1 MRKVSRGL
9 PQLSEYGS
17 DDLPS
22 RKSYLAILKIREAI
36 EPTRKATSCGVSFL
50 LREDGFVWTKLFTAK
65 SRGEAVQ
72 KASNWFFSL
81 KCSKHAKAN
90 IPHVTIR
97 DLTVDDPHSE
107 VFFYKKFRCF
117 DANNKLLEDEA
128 IERLLEE
135 SKGKLRRSKLSRKKF
150 AVKSSVEWDRNS
162 KRLSYRPPYL
172 EWTGFPRLYLE
183 PDTGAFIYKLKK
195 QSQQTVGTKYSFRK
209 SVNTAPMPR
218 KDGDGRRVWTGK
230 VIDIEKGFKTQE
242 LRYKS
247 IRLKANNLEAA
258 KREIRLKWP
267 ENHSV
272 DGRHN

>member
-1 MRKVSRGL
+1 M
-9 PQLSEYGS
+9 EAA
-17 DDLPS
+17 
-22 RKSYLAILKIREAI
+22 SYLATIKVGDAI
-36 EPTRKATSCGVSFL
+36 KPTRKAISCGVSFL
-50 LREDGFVWTKLFTAK
+50 FREGGFVWTRLFAAK
-65 SRGEAVQ
+65 FRGEAVQ
-72 KASNWFFSL
+72 KASNWFYSL
-81 KCSKHAKAN
+81 KCSKYAKSN

-97 DLTVDDPHSE
+97 DLTVDDPRNE
-107 VFFYKKFRCF
+107 AFFYKKFRCF

-162 KRLSYRPPYL
+162 KRLSYRPPCL

-247 IRLKANNLEAA
+247 IRLKAKTLDAA
-258 KREIRLKWP
+258 RKEILLKWP
-267 ENHSV
+267 ETHVNYPNSV
-272 DGRHN
+272 DDR